1 MYIILVAPIH
11 IDVNIK
17 PSLYTHI
24 IGFPYHTNSK
34 NSNNVDSGKHEIGTA
49 PDTSIYK
56 PLYEISNKN
65 ACKMDTAYYTQQNHY
80 RMKQVNLQ

>member
-1 MYIILVAPIH
+1 MRMYIILVAPIH

-49 PDTSIYK
+49 RI
-56 PLYEISNKN
+56 L
-65 ACKMDTAYYTQQNHY
+65 
-80 RMKQVNLQ
+80 